1 MPADLFSPLEIR
13 GVRLKNRIVASPMW
27 QYAGVDGVPTDIHAL
42 HLGRLAEGGAGLVFQ
57 EGTTVDR
64 RGRGTRGD
72 LGLWDDTLTPHYSR
86 LTTLIRASGAV
97 PGIQLI
103 HAGRKGRKNPPWN
116 GDEPSPPATSDWP
129 VLGPSALPM
138 DTKGANVP
146 TEMSLQD
153 IRDTVQSWVNAAR
166 RADEAGY
173 EVLEVQAGHG
183 YLIHSFLSAVS
194 NRRTD
199 DYGGS
204 AANRS
209 RLLIEIVDGIRRF
222 WPTDKALFVRLSCV
236 DVEWSMDQTIGLV
249 HELATLDVDVIDCS
263 TGGLT
268 GVPGADSPR
277 VGYGYQV
284 PYAAEVRSR
293 ANIATMA
300 VGHIVHARQAQTI
313 LANDQADLVALGREL
328 LHNPNWPIDAARKLG
343 VRDPYQ
349 GAPQRISYWLSKRD
363 ASFADFVPS
372 TEGRL
377 NPGPREAAR

>member
-1 MPADLFSPLEIR
+1 
-13 GVRLKNRIVASPMW
+13 
-27 QYAGVDGVPTDIHAL
+27 
-42 HLGRLAEGGAGLVFQ
+42 
-57 EGTTVDR
+57 
-64 RGRGTRGD
+64 
-72 LGLWDDTLTPHYSR
+72 
-86 LTTLIRASGAV
+86 
-97 PGIQLI
+97 
-103 HAGRKGRKNPPWN
+103 
-116 GDEPSPPATSDWP
+116 
-129 VLGPSALPM
+129 M

-209 RLLIEIVDGIRRF
+209 RLLIEIVDGIRRI

-377 NPGPREAAR
+377 NPAPLEAMQ